1 MEFKLCHIGNELY
14 GDASILE
21 NEFATNTDEKKVLR
35 YNKKQGTQY
44 TFKNK

>member
-21 NEFATNTDEKKVLR
+21 NEFADKTDEKKVLR
-35 YNKKQGTQY
+35 YNKKQGT
-44 TFKNK
+44 